1 MGGWQTGQRGEPLE
15 VILVRHGATD
25 WNIQGRCQGSTDRE
39 LSETGVRQA
48 EAVAANLS
56 QKKVIAVYS
65 SGLLR
70 ARRTAQFISQPHGLA
85 VRIEHDVR
93 ELDHGALEGLTFNEI
108 KEQYP
113 DFIQK
118 WRTEPAELQVPGGER
133 LSEVQQRALTGLQ
146 RIAGRHAES
155 DTVVVVSHNFP
166 ILGIIC
172 HITGTHLNHYRDFRL
187 EPCGHTRL
195 HWDARAWRVT
205 HINDKIYAR

>member
-1 MGGWQTGQRGEPLE
+1 LE
-15 VILVRHGATD
+15 IVLVRHGATD

-56 QKKVIAVYS
+56 QKRISAVYS

-70 ARRTAQFISQPHGLA
+70 AWRTAQFISQPHALP

-133 LSEVQQRALTGLQ
+133 LSDVQQRALAGLH
-146 RIAGRHAES
+146 RIASSHEQD

-172 HITGTHLNHYRDFRL
+172 HITGTHLNNYRDFRL

-195 HWDARAWRVT
+195 HWEDRTWRIT
-205 HINDKIYAR
+205 HMNGKIYSP

>member
-1 MGGWQTGQRGEPLE
+1 LE
-15 VILVRHGATD
+15 LILVRHGATD

-39 LSETGVRQA
+39 LSEAGVRQA

-56 QKKVIAVYS
+56 HKKISAIYS

-70 ARRTAQFISQPHGLA
+70 ARRTAQLISRPHGLP
-85 VRIEHDVR
+85 VDIEHDVR

-108 KEQYP
+108 KEKYP

-133 LSEVQQRALTGLQ
+133 LSDVQQRALAGLH
-146 RIAGRHAES
+146 RIAGRHQQS

-172 HITGTHLNHYRDFRL
+172 HITGTHLNNYRDFRL

-195 HWDARAWRVT
+195 HRERQTWRLT
-205 HINDKIYAR
+205 HINDQIYKR